1 MKHTLYVITFHGE
14 FRSICL
20 LYDTKGFSAT
30 MNHILR
36 DETVAF
42 FFGCMGWY
50 GFTIGYVNTVSKNA
64 AIQFVGKNNDHSL
77 AMRADQLQHE

>member
-1 MKHTLYVITFHGE
+1 
-14 FRSICL
+14 
-20 LYDTKGFSAT
+20 

-36 DETVAF
+36 DESVAF
-42 FFGCMGWY
+42 FLGSVGWY
-50 GFTIGYVNTVSKNA
+50 GFTVGYVNTVSKNA